1 MSDVREVAAALAG
14 EFSAPDPLVCEE
26 CDERHTSK
34 KAAMYCAER
43 DRAEDAED
51 RRFLRSSN

>member
-1 MSDVREVAAALAG
+1 MSDIREVAAAVDG
-14 EFSAPDPLVCEE
+14 EYRDPRVCEE
-26 CDERHTSK
+26 CDEHHTSK